1 MPARWTTTCKKV
13 HDWRVKARLHR
24 IVDRTLGVGVLA
36 RALRFTQV
44 AGTLV
49 VLAGCAGYAPEA
61 SWVGR
66 SADAITR
73 ALGPPTGRSVHADGT
88 SRLEYARGPY
98 GRHTYMIDFDAAA
111 RMVRFEQVLTE
122 ANFAAV
128 QPGDSRAAVLQ
139 RLGRP
144 SETRRVWRG
153 AELWSY
159 RYEAFFCRWFVVTL
173 EPDGGAVR
181 DAGYL
186 PDPMCERGGDDD
198 LWEIR

>member
-1 MPARWTTTCKKV
+1 MPPSWTARCKKV
-13 HDWRVKARLHR
+13 HDPRVKARLHR
-24 IVDRTLGVGVLA
+24 IVGGTLGVCVSA
-36 RALRFTQV
+36 QALRFARV
-44 AGTLV
+44 AGSLA

-61 SWVGR
+61 SWVGQ

-88 SRLEYARGPY
+88 SRLEYARGPF

-128 QPGDSRAAVLQ
+128 RPGDSRAAVLQ

-159 RYEAFFCRWFVVTL
+159 RYDAFFCRWFVITL
-173 EPDGGAVR
+173 EPDGGDVR
-181 DAGYL
+181 DAGYV
-186 PDPMCERGGDDD
+186 PDPMCERGGDDI